1 MYPSSCAGS
10 VVSFKTRMPILF
22 RLAVML
28 VLRAAVNLA
37 HMYPV
42 SGVVAERVASQTML
56 PCLTTCRLAMLVRR
70 GLWLHQCRINFPL
83 QLPAGVYPLLRFKT
97 RMPINVRL
105 DFGLVLR
112 AAVVNLAQN
121 PLLSFCR
128 PVLLGGSLPLSSR
141 IYLLVPVASA
151 TLHRM
156 RL

>member
-70 GLWLHQCRINFPL
+70 GLWLHQCRMNFPL
-83 QLPAGVYPLLRFKT
+83 QLPAGAYPPLRFKT
-97 RMPINVRL
+97 RMPILFRL
-105 DFGLVLR
+105 DLGLVLR
-112 AAVVNLAQN
+112 AAAVNLAQHS
-121 PLLSFCR
+121 PSSWR
-128 PVLLGGSLPLSSR
+128 PGLLGVSPLR
-141 IYLLVPVASA
+141 FYLFIHAA
-151 TLHRM
+151 TIPPAA
-156 RL
+156 